1 MSLKIL
7 HHLFRRTTVLAVVS
21 LIPAILQ
28 ARTFDFDKY
37 FDSDHIIAYVVAAL
51 LIATTVSLFYNR
63 LYIYREQDLKKQQEK
78 QNIRLSLIMQT
89 GKLRMWIYDTETRH
103 YKLISAKG
111 HVLEEFNP
119 ISFAKLFNRDDF
131 EAMRS
136 AIFDICENKRLTD
149 TVNIRSNGNDE
160 EGEKYYIVHLSIA
173 KKNIKG
179 QATQVL
185 GVQRDVSAEQEKK
198 KNTSKLMMRYHTVFN
213 SSLVDMLY
221 YDKDGVLTD
230 LNDTACQS
238 FGIVD
243 KEALIKEKHYFHEN
257 AFFNNIDFRKVEH
270 THLTSIIAQ
279 SEYDETRFWAA
290 KTGRSGNVYY
300 EASVNTKRNEAGE
313 LLGVYIAGRNVS
325 EMVNSFHTQKEGAN
339 TLKAA
344 IKHIQEYIDNINYA
358 LRISGVRLVDYD
370 PKTSHFTIS
379 NTIEKSQLLLSQLR
393 CIRLAMPRYR
403 RTVSSA
409 LNRMDHLTPYTIEET
424 IETEIRDEKKRQ
436 IALMFNMVPIKN
448 DEGKVEHYFGLC
460 RNMTDIL
467 ETERLL
473 AIETKKAQEAEL
485 LKESFLTN
493 MSYEIRTPLNS
504 VLGFAELFELE
515 HDEADEP
522 VYVEEIK
529 NNTNILLRLINDILY
544 LSRIDADIVEFKH
557 EDFDFA
563 EYFDSYCQMGWTGVS
578 PDVRVSVENPFEHL
592 VFNGDIEHLGK
603 AIQMLCA
610 LASHYTSQGTIRA
623 KYEYRREELV
633 ISVEDS
639 GSGIDP
645 ETLPKVFDRF
655 VRDKNGCLFGTGLD
669 IPIVEALVKKMG
681 GSVEISSELG
691 KGTTVWIFL
700 PFRAKVI
707 EKKSNIDYNMESVI
721 A

>member
-21 LIPAILQ
+21 LTPDILQ
-28 ARTFDFDKY
+28 ARAFDFDKY

-78 QNIRLSLIMQT
+78 QNTRLSLIMQT

-173 KKNIKG
+173 KKNIKVAYDCTEWNDYTVG
-179 QATQVL
+179 SL
-185 GVQRDVSAEQEKK
+185 PKRWYKKIDEKQIRTK
-198 KNTSKLMMRYHTVFN
+198 IHKHCGDIIVI
-213 SSLVDMLY
+213 SSLMEKQYQGKNLLKLPPLVDV
-221 YDKDGVLTD
+221 DEPIWHQEVEKNPKIFEFCFAGTVGVKERVD
-230 LNDTACQS
+230 R
-238 FGIVD
+238 IV
-243 KEALIKEKHYFHEN
+243 N
-257 AFFNNIDFRKVEH
+257 AFSNLRQDNVRLRFIGITKE
-270 THLTSIIAQ
+270 
-279 SEYDETRFWAA
+279 EY
-290 KTGRSGNVYY
+290 
-300 EASVNTKRNEAGE
+300 
-313 LLGVYIAGRNVS
+313 S

-436 IALMFNMVPIKN
+436 IALMFNMVPMKN

-544 LSRIDADIVEFKH
+544 LSRIDADMVEFKH

-681 GSVEISSELG
+681 GSVDISSELG